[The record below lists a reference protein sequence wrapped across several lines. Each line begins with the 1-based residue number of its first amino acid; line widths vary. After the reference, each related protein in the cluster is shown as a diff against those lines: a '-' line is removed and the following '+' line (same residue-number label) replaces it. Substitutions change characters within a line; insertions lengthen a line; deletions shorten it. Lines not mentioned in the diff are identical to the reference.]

1 MNNII
6 DNNEDIVNNIREIY
20 SIAPANKLR
29 KLIENHFIPSI
40 EEKKKNA
47 EISTPVELVD
57 EMLNKIP
64 FDFWN
69 SPKKV
74 FEPCCGKGNFVLGIF
89 DKFYEGLKEIIINE
103 IERCKIII
111 RECIY
116 YADISKLNI
125 FITTELLK
133 CHIQRYCG
141 LDEFDF
147 DFNNYTGDTLELNI
161 EEKWGLDGFDAVI
174 GNPPYQAPRKKE
186 NIKKGGGGDL
196 LWNKF
201 IVISL
206 KYLLQNGYLSLVH
219 PSGWRKPEDLN
230 GKNNSKYKNLF
241 NKMTK
246 ENQMIYL
253 EIHNTKDGLKTFG
266 CGTRYDWYLI
276 EKNKKY
282 KNTIIIDEE
291 GIENEIDLQTI
302 PFLPNKNIIE
312 IMKMISCNSE
322 ENIEVLKPGGD
333 PRGDYI
339 NNNYDDNNYKY
350 TLIHS
355 TPLSGVKYKYCNVI
369 KKGDHIG
376 VKKIIF
382 GETGINKNI
391 ILDIEGIY
399 GCTSSS
405 YGLKI
410 NNIEDFENI
419 KKTLLNEK
427 FQLLIESCSW
437 GNYRIDWRLFTHFK
451 KDFWKEFIEEK

>member
-174 GNPPYQAPRKKE
+174 GNPPYQAPRKK
-186 NIKKGGGGDL
+186 
-196 LWNKF
+196 
-201 IVISL
+201 
-206 KYLLQNGYLSLVH
+206 
-219 PSGWRKPEDLN
+219 
-230 GKNNSKYKNLF
+230 
-241 NKMTK
+241 
-246 ENQMIYL
+246 
-253 EIHNTKDGLKTFG
+253 
-266 CGTRYDWYLI
+266 
-276 EKNKKY
+276 
-282 KNTIIIDEE
+282 
-291 GIENEIDLQTI
+291 
-302 PFLPNKNIIE
+302 
-312 IMKMISCNSE
+312 
-322 ENIEVLKPGGD
+322 
-333 PRGDYI
+333 
-339 NNNYDDNNYKY
+339 
-350 TLIHS
+350 
-355 TPLSGVKYKYCNVI
+355 
-369 KKGDHIG
+369 
-376 VKKIIF
+376 
-382 GETGINKNI
+382 
-391 ILDIEGIY
+391 
-399 GCTSSS
+399 
-405 YGLKI
+405 
-410 NNIEDFENI
+410 
-419 KKTLLNEK
+419 
-427 FQLLIESCSW
+427 
-437 GNYRIDWRLFTHFK
+437 
-451 KDFWKEFIEEK
+451 